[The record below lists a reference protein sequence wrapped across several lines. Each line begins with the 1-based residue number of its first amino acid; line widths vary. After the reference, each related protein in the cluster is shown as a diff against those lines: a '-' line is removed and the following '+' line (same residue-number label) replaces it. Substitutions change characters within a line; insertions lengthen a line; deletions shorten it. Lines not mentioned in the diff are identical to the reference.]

1 MGGEGGYLLITCPT
15 VGVTFNYLFI
25 IILLFWGVRV
35 RKKVR
40 SGVNHDLLQE
50 NISKQ
55 EHLETADLRRRP
67 PWSNDPNMWM
77 EWMKILKKNSCI
89 QTVIQITATIQ
100 TSVPYVIVNIFQ
112 IIMLG
117 HNWKAEYMSHT
128 EE

>member
-1 MGGEGGYLLITCPT
+1 MKLVYNKYKYNFFLGGEGGYLLITCPT

-25 IILLFWGVRV
+25 IILLFLGVRV

-77 EWMKILKKNSCI
+77 E
-89 QTVIQITATIQ
+89 
-100 TSVPYVIVNIFQ
+100 
-112 IIMLG
+112 
-117 HNWKAEYMSHT
+117 
-128 EE
+128 